1 MILFPFGNHIITNMI
16 YMKRGDNMF
25 EVKDIKYEGHE
36 IMGFIGGAGLLT
48 LFIQVFVYFI

>member
-1 MILFPFGNHIITNMI
+1 MI
-16 YMKRGDNMF
+16 YMERGDNMF

-48 LFIQVFVYFI
+48 LFIQAFVSFI